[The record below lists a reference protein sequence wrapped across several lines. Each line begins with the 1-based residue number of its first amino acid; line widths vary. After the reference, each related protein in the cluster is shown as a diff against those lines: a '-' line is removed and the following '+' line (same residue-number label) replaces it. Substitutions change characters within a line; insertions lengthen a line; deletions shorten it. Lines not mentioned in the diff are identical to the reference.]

1 MNITVNILV
10 EAFNRM
16 EDNEVRILLLC
27 YHYSMTIKE
36 ISKLIGKEQV
46 EIGNWRDLAIQKL
59 MYESGC
65 KDFNKIKTLLKNM
78 DLNQLEFFERENL
91 FGNRIDI

>member
-16 EDNEVRILLLC
+16 EENEVRILLLC
-27 YHYSMTIKE
+27 YHYSMTVKE

-46 EIGNWRDLAIQKL
+46 EIGTWRDLAIQKL

-65 KDFNKIKTLLKNM
+65 KDLNKMKILLKNI
-78 DLNQLEFFERENL
+78 DLNQLKFFERGNL